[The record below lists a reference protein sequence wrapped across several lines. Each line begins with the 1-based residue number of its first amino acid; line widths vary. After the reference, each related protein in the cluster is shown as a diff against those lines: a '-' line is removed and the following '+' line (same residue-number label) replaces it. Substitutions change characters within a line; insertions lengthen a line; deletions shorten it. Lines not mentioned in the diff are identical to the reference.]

1 MRDHIFT
8 DFLHNINISL
18 SWRNKNMVC
27 WSENVD
33 WRRILG
39 KLSVPVSEEDKSKAI
54 WDLEDE
60 MGHDYLKS
68 LSEDE
73 IEQLLLDK
81 IAEMKGLVEP
91 RKKRKK
97 GKRHEEIEEEEEPAQ
112 SFYM

>member
-1 MRDHIFT
+1 
-8 DFLHNINISL
+8 
-18 SWRNKNMVC
+18 MVC

-39 KLSVPVSEEDKSKAI
+39 KLRVPVSEEDKSKAI

-68 LSEDE
+68 LPEE
-73 IEQLLLDK
+73 EVERLLLEK
-81 IAEMKGLVEP
+81 LAEMKGLVEP
-91 RKKRKK
+91 RRKKRKK
-97 GKRHEEIEEEEEPAQ
+97 GKKHEEIEEEEEPAQ

>member
-1 MRDHIFT
+1 
-8 DFLHNINISL
+8 
-18 SWRNKNMVC
+18 MVC

-68 LSEDE
+68 LPEDE
-73 IEQLLLDK
+73 IEQLLLNK
-81 IAEMKGLVEP
+81 LAEMKGLVEP
-91 RKKRKK
+91 QKKKRKK
-97 GKRHEEIEEEEEPAQ
+97 SKKHEEIEEEEEPAQ

>member
-1 MRDHIFT
+1 
-8 DFLHNINISL
+8 
-18 SWRNKNMVC
+18 
-27 WSENVD
+27 
-33 WRRILG
+33 
-39 KLSVPVSEEDKSKAI
+39 
-54 WDLEDE
+54 